1 MLSIP
6 SDSHLVSTNFE
17 LESYL
22 DNLYY
27 KVNALDLEQIL
38 KKFIKICL
46 FEEIVLCFMTCV
58 FSFQRQTFTYNYRL
72 QINKTFSLSTL

>member
-27 KVNALDLEQIL
+27 TGE
-38 KKFIKICL
+38 C
-46 FEEIVLCFMTCV
+46 TR
-58 FSFQRQTFTYNYRL
+58 S
-72 QINKTFSLSTL
+72 